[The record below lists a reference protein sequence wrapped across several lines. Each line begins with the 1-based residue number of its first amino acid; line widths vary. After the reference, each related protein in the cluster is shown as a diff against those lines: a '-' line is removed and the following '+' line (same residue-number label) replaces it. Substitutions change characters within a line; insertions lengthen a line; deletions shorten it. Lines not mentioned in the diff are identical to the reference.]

1 MNKDTLG
8 KDEIHMTKLKGK
20 ITHDYDENPVEDDS
34 NDSADSYTKNVMV
47 LEEEDEE
54 KLIFPNLVSTE

>member
-20 ITHDYDENPVEDDS
+20 ITHDYDENPVEEDS